1 MLLVSTVSL
10 FLFFRYLMVCHSQA
24 IAGREKIIGNKAR
37 DFLIMTSLGFGVAS
51 IFYSDSITIFH
62 FCMGKEERLH
72 LDILGQPAKSGV
84 LSKQK
89 ALMIRLDFFN
99 PFRLSFNIAVFL
111 FIFVVPLLYYQIFK
125 FRKKQDNSIQGI
137 YVKSKN

>member
-1 MLLVSTVSL
+1 
-10 FLFFRYLMVCHSQA
+10 MVCHSQA
-24 IAGREKIIGNKAR
+24 IAGREKIIGNKVR

-62 FCMGKEERLH
+62 LCMGKEERNH
-72 LDILGQPAKSGV
+72 LDISGQPAKSGL

-89 ALMIRLDFFN
+89 ALNMRLDFFN
-99 PFRLSFNIAVFL
+99 PFRLCANISMTL

-125 FRKKQDNSIQGI
+125 FRKKQDNSVQGI
-137 YVKSKN
+137 SLKSKK